1 MTIFADLKLQYNTGG
16 VGLRLIYWNVACF
29 LLSLFF
35 YNFQFDLFDF
45 PSWLVLSSNATNLI
59 YHPWTLLTYSFLHDG
74 FMHLFFNMMVL
85 NFANRLFST
94 YFTDKQ
100 FVGLYILSAIFG
112 GCIFVLAYSTLNL
125 NTTTTIVGA
134 SGAIMGIL
142 VAATTYNPLMEIQ
155 LFLIGRVKLWQ
166 VTFVIILLDLM
177 QIRMD
182 NSGGHITHLAGSL
195 FGFIYIK
202 LLQNGIDLSRIVT
215 SLLNVFEQFTSKK
228 KSTPFKK
235 VHKNYSKPTPKPT
248 SRIVTKDKTQ
258 QQIDEILDKISQ
270 SGYDSLSDDEKS
282 FLFKAG
288 K

>member
-35 YNFQFDLFDF
+35 YNFQFGLFDF
-45 PSWLVLSSNATNLI
+45 PSWLVLSSNASNLI
-59 YHPWTLLTYSFLHDG
+59 YHPWTLLSYSFLHDG

-94 YFTDKQ
+94 YFSDKQ
-100 FVGLYILSAIFG
+100 LFGLYMLSASVA
-112 GCIFVLAYSTLNL
+112 GCIFVFTYSLFTQ
-125 NTTTTIVGA
+125 NTNIVGA

-155 LFLIGRVKLWQ
+155 LFLIGSVKLWH

-182 NSGGHITHLAGSL
+182 NSGGHIAHLAGSL

-270 SGYDSLSDDEKS
+270 SGYDSLSNDEKS